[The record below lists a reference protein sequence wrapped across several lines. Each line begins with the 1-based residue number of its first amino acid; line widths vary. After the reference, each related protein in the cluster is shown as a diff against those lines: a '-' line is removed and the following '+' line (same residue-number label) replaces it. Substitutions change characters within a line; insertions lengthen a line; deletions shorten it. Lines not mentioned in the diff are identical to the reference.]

1 MGDPIVRWL
10 GLGLGEILV
19 VLLTAGTGLP
29 AATGA
34 EPSSAPG
41 KAASAG
47 APPGESTP
55 PAPAAVAD
63 PRALRRTLPVQVF
76 DAWKESVVF
85 VTGPVVK
92 PGKPTV
98 EEFFRPAGRGPQE
111 NGVGTGVVVHESG
124 YVVANAHGVERLVQ
138 PRVSLAPERS
148 FLAEVVAVEHQQDL
162 ALLKIAPDR
171 PLTPVR
177 LARSGDVMVGET
189 VVVIANP
196 HGLLRTC
203 TVGVVSAVGRSS
215 TVDDVPGLTLFDL
228 IQSDAGVNPGSSGG
242 PWLNVAGEVMGITS
256 SMKRGSENIA
266 FAISA
271 ASLRSTL
278 PRMLDVERR
287 FGLVT
292 GMTIAPDGPCRVVS
306 LQPKFPAAEAGLREG
321 DVIEK
326 LGDRPTPTSLDYH
339 LALVDRKPG
348 EAVRVEVLREGGRKG
363 GTITLGQRPKP
374 DGAALLRKLL
384 GLTAGPLSAE
394 EARAMGLRVPQ
405 GVLITAVDP
414 ARYEKLP
421 VKPQPGD
428 VLARI
433 GRIRPRDLDH
443 VGLLLEKVM
452 PGQPVAIVLL
462 RKQDELNTR
471 IDANIVVPP

>member
-1 MGDPIVRWL
+1 MGVSIMRPL
-10 GLGLGEILV
+10 GLGVVLV
-19 VLLTAGTGLP
+19 VLVTAGTGLP
-29 AATGA
+29 AGIGA

-41 KAASAG
+41 KAPSAG
-47 APPGESTP
+47 APLGESSP
-55 PAPAAVAD
+55 PAAGAD
-63 PRALRRTLPVQVF
+63 SRALRRTLPVQVF
-76 DAWKESVVF
+76 EQWQGSVVF

-98 EEFFRPAGRGPQE
+98 EEFFRPAAGARE
-111 NGVGTGVVVHESG
+111 ESGVGTGIIIHESG
-124 YVVANAHGVERLVQ
+124 YVVANAHGVERLIQ
-138 PRVSLAPERS
+138 PHVALAGKGSLV
-148 FLAEVVAVEHQQDL
+148 AEVVAVEHQQDL

-189 VVVIANP
+189 VIVIANP

-215 TVDDVPGLTLFDL
+215 TVDDIPGLTLFDL
-228 IQSDAGVNPGSSGG
+228 IQSDAAINPGSSGG

-266 FAISA
+266 FAVSA
-271 ASLRSTL
+271 ASLRSAL
-278 PRMLDVERR
+278 VRMLDVERR

-292 GMTIAPDGPCRVVS
+292 GMTIAPDGPCRVVA
-306 LQPKFPAAEAGLREG
+306 LEPKLPAAEAGVREG

-348 EAVRVEVLREGGRKG
+348 EALRVEVLREGRRKR

-394 EARAMGLRVPQ
+394 EAKAMGLRLPQ
-405 GVLITAVDP
+405 GVLVMAVDT

-433 GRIRPRDLDH
+433 GRMRPRDLDH
-443 VGLLLEKVM
+443 VGLLLEKVIG
-452 PGQPVAIVLL
+452 GQPVAIVLL
-462 RKQDELNTR
+462 RKQDNLNTR